1 MESPPDAS
9 MEDLIAVFNQI
20 NQYAQANGMTLEVEA
35 PGRVAYRMTVR
46 EEHLS
51 SPGTA
56 HGGVLAGLMD
66 ATIGAA
72 ALSLAFTRE
81 QLVATVEFKINYFQ
95 PVHLGDALVATGQI
109 EHAGKRIVSASGK
122 IHRAGEGGG
131 ASGEPV
137 AGGLGTFNA
146 YPMAK
151 RDFSRFGETL

>member
-1 MESPPDAS
+1 MDD
-9 MEDLIAVFNQI
+9 MIAVFNQI
-20 NQYAQANGMTLEVEA
+20 NQYAQANGMALDVEA

-46 EEHLS
+46 EDHLS

-72 ALSLAFTRE
+72 ALSLAFTRG
-81 QLVATVEFKINYFQ
+81 QLVSTVEFKINYFQ
-95 PVHLGDALVATGQI
+95 PVHLGDALVATGEI
-109 EHAGKRIVSASGK
+109 EHAGQRLITASGK
-122 IHRAGEGGG
+122 IYRAGEDGTRD
-131 ASGEPV
+131 GEPV

-151 RDFSRFGETL
+151 RDFSGLAETL